1 MNHRYEEALKTLG
14 SVRFDDLGD
23 VGLETLA
30 MANARLGRM
39 ADARRAGEA
48 ILKRIPSQNLAS
60 LRVVYSHHQRQEDLD
75 HRISALRD
83 AGLPE
88 WSYSITG
95 LPEDRLDAAA
105 IRTLAANKTWM
116 GQLQNGAPFV
126 MQLSSN
132 GDFALRAQRILV
144 VGKFTFENDLFC
156 TQSSAILL
164 GRKFCGPIYRNPGGS
179 AEAHSEYFYPD
190 STTVRYFSATQ

>member
-1 MNHRYEEALKTLG
+1 MNHRYEEALKALG

-60 LRVVYSHHQRQEDLD
+60 LRVVYGHHQRQEDLN

-83 AGLPE
+83 AGLPD

-95 LPEDRLDAAA
+95 RSEDRLDAAA
-105 IRTLAANKTWM
+105 IRALATNKTWI
-116 GQLQNGAPFV
+116 GHLQNGAPFV

-132 GDFALRAQRILV
+132 GDFALRAPRIMV
-144 VGKFTFENDLFC
+144 AGKFTFEDDLFC

-164 GRKFCGPIYRNPGGS
+164 GRRFCSSIYRNPGGS
-179 AEAHSEYFYPD
+179 IEAHSEYLYPD
-190 STTVRYFSATQ
+190 STSVRYFSVAQ